1 LAGKLKIKHKN
12 QQKKEKTMKTT
23 KNSRKKH
30 TNRSIE
36 EEQDEKFETKVT
48 HTAARYVN
56 ATAVQEHLKQLNI
69 QKLTEI
75 LQSPEE
81 TLKEIL
87 LHLIELKHM
96 IIADIQLSVIAE
108 MAEYDEKYLDIIQKM
123 EEEKKKEENN
133 EDINE
138 EAIFTHSNIDNSQP
152 S

>member
-1 LAGKLKIKHKN
+1 
-12 QQKKEKTMKTT
+12 
-23 KNSRKKH
+23 
-30 TNRSIE
+30 
-36 EEQDEKFETKVT
+36 
-48 HTAARYVN
+48 
-56 ATAVQEHLKQLNI
+56 
-69 QKLTEI
+69 
-75 LQSPEE
+75 
-81 TLKEIL
+81 
-87 LHLIELKHM
+87 M